1 MQGVLI
7 RNGEPVTP
15 TRTTSRRTK
24 YGDLT
29 RTLTELA
36 ESLQPGDRFPTQAEL
51 MRRYQVSDRTLLRS
65 LDDLQRAGWI
75 VRRHGSGTFVADP
88 RERQAAAG
96 DTAPPL
102 LAAPAESRVIAALAL
117 TISPSRFYYQ
127 HCIDLLSAQAE
138 VSGLSLVCH
147 HARSE
152 NAYEDALPL
161 EALRPRGFVVFNYT
175 LEPIARQLLERG
187 HRVVIAGTPPADVY
201 PAVPCVYGDHEQG
214 GYMATRHLLE
224 LGHRRIAFARTTSQ
238 PTSLLRSIRWQ
249 GHQRALREAMQSGQE
264 IAATL
269 LGSETLDAWRRD
281 PALAAQYFAR
291 RDAPTGIVAWNDS
304 EATSLLGLLH
314 SVGVSV
320 PEDVS
325 IIGYD
330 ALPESQQSLPPLTTI
345 DQHVDR
351 QMRAALDLLTRPAP
365 PPPTQSIV
373 VLPTLVRR
381 ASCAAAAAATA
392 AASHPISG

>member
-1 MQGVLI
+1 MV
-7 RNGEPVTP
+7 P
-15 TRTTSRRTK
+15 TRTAGRQTK
-24 YGDLT
+24 YSDLT
-29 RTLTELA
+29 RTLTKLA

-88 RERQAAAG
+88 KERQAAKDAEL
-96 DTAPPL
+96 PHI
-102 LAAPAESRVIAALAL
+102 AAPVDSRVIAALAL

-152 NAYEDALPL
+152 NSYEDALPL
-161 EALRPRGFVVFNYT
+161 ESLHPRGFVVFNYT
-175 LEPIARQLLERG
+175 LEPIARRLLERG

-201 PAVPCVYGDHEQG
+201 PTVPCVYGDHEQG

-224 LGHRRIAFARTTSQ
+224 MGHRRIAFARTTSQ
-238 PTSLLRSIRWQ
+238 PTSLLRSLRWQ
-249 GHQRALREAMQSGQE
+249 GHQRALREAMQTGTE
-264 IAATL
+264 ITATL

-281 PALAAQYFAR
+281 PALVAQYFR
-291 RDAPTGIVAWNDS
+291 RPDAPTGIVAWNDS
-304 EATSLLGLLH
+304 EATSLLGLLR

-330 ALPESQQSLPPLTTI
+330 ALPESEQSLPPLTTV

-351 QMRAALDLLTRPAP
+351 QMHAALNMLTRPTP

-381 ASCAAAAAATA
+381 ASCAAAVSAASTA
-392 AASHPISG
+392 AAAVTPAIIG